1 MTKSTSSA
9 ATSAPVTDLPHTV
22 GTLPSESGETNIELL
37 IALLA
42 DEQRIQ
48 AESKARETDYKAKLD
63 ALHTAGFITDK
74 LSSNG
79 YTLSRQSRTSWQYP
93 STVTRQIKALQEL
106 AQLNGDA
113 EPSVTSFWTLRTI
126 KST

>member
-1 MTKSTSSA
+1 MQA
-9 ATSAPVTDLPHTV
+9 QGIAFAIGIPPH
-22 GTLPSESGETNIELL
+22 IY
-37 IALLA
+37 AF
-42 DEQRIQ
+42 
-48 AESKARETDYKAKLD
+48 
-63 ALHTAGFITDK
+63 HTAGFITDK